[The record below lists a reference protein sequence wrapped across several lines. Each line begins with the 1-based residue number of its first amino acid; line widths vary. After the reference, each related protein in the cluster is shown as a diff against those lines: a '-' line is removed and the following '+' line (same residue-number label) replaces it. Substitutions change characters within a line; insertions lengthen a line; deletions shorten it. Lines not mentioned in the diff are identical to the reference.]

1 MKNENIN
8 YEHLFNDYYNFEFV
22 PTNNVLLRIAHEIK
36 ANNISTEDIYK
47 IIDDFYKTRDY
58 NTDGDYLEFMMENWD
73 K

>member
-1 MKNENIN
+1 MENENIN
-8 YEHLFNDYYNFEFV
+8 YERLFNNYYDFEFV

-47 IIDDFYKTRDY
+47 IIDDFYKTREY
-58 NTDGDYLEFMMENWD
+58 NPDGDYLEFMMENWN